1 MSAVSPGSMVT
12 GLMAGVGMALLFGVM
27 DASAKPENLTFLEK
41 PLTPEQIALGKDDY
55 VEFCASCHG
64 SNLEGQK
71 SWKRRLDTGRM
82 PAPPHDASGHTWR
95 HSDQELFAITKFG
108 VGAVVPG
115 YESDMPAFEDVL
127 SDEEII
133 AVLGYIKSVWSDEER
148 EFQHNLNL
156 KDGRAR

>member
-1 MSAVSPGSMVT
+1 MIAVSPRSLVT
-12 GLMAGVGMALLFGVM
+12 GLMAGVGMALLSGVA
-27 DASAKPENLTFLEK
+27 DAGSTPENLTFLEK
-41 PLTPEQIALGKDDY
+41 PITPEQIALGNDVY
-55 VEFCASCHG
+55 AEFCASCHG
-64 SNLEGQK
+64 ANLEGQK
-71 SWKRRLDTGRM
+71 NWKRRLDTGRM

-148 EFQHNLNL
+148 AFQHNLNP
-156 KDGRAR
+156 KDGRAK